1 MRPIADSE
9 GKGDNSPG
17 FYLWWSELMKKPW
30 FGVKAYG
37 IGIGPISLPGWLSI
51 LAYAAA
57 MVGVS
62 TLGGWLSPP
71 PPSWI
76 VGAIML
82 ALTVGLF
89 VLIGLKSD
97 GKPWRWRWGGR

>member
-1 MRPIADSE
+1 
-9 GKGDNSPG
+9 
-17 FYLWWSELMKKPW
+17 MKKPW

-37 IGIGPISLPGWLSI
+37 IGIGPKSLPGWLSMF
-51 LAYAAA
+51 AYVAA

-62 TLGGWLSPP
+62 TLGGWLNPP